1 MTDLQERMLLLL
13 KEIDEICR
21 KHDITYFLFAGTALG
36 AARHKGFI
44 PWDDDTDIIMDLENY
59 EKFLGIIHDELKEG
73 RALDWVSED
82 SEYLFTYARYIDTT
96 STALQRH
103 TVFGGC
109 KPGVKVDIFCVVP
122 TFEDEALREKHKMDI
137 LGFAEVLC
145 TTGKMGMYRPEGF
158 YEVFERE
165 KKKMARS
172 GREKYITENM
182 EELMHRADG
191 EHAGGPSRPGE
202 KCLLFSGMMSN
213 TKTYDRCIFDEA
225 VYVPYEDT
233 ELPISKYND
242 LFSTQHIA
250 ESWPDLPPHLE
261 KPRHLMFV
269 DLDRPYDVYKKQ
281 LFSKIDAK
289 KVREA
294 SIKRKENNLYER
306 EAFRDVLINN
316 QKLRNLA
323 IEMDIRKR
331 FAQRDPQMSPAQTEM
346 LLSGYIEG
354 QMDRVNKTYGLC
366 VDAGEEVLRS
376 ALEALLQLGRYY
388 DAKSILRTCT
398 AAGVIKADDAFA
410 KGIKE
415 KADLCAQI
423 MEAAFRYGDR
433 EKAKALLDKAGELA
447 GSRPY
452 EAVQEWLT
460 QGEGVPGYK
469 AYLNVFGEPK
479 NGFVLQE
486 MIEDGMP
493 IDSIFD
499 VEEAPKPEPDKKM
512 LRATV
517 NSLMTGKSAK
527 KPSIWSDAVTQAEFE
542 AEAERRGLLSK
553 QNKKRYNKY
562 RIWKKMKRQKAEDTF
577 DAYAKVFAGMEQ
589 IGK

>member
-59 EKFLGIIHDELKEG
+59 EKFLSVIHEELKEG

-96 STALQRH
+96 TTALQRH

-109 KPGVKVDIFCVVP
+109 KPGVKVDIFCAIP
-122 TFEDEALREKHKMDI
+122 TFSDEALREKHKMDV

-145 TTGKMGMYRPEGF
+145 TTGRMGMYRPEGF

-165 KKKMARS
+165 KKKQQKA
-172 GREKYITENM
+172 GREKYIQDNLH
-182 EELMHRADG
+182 ELMHRADG
-191 EHAGGPSRPGE
+191 ETE

-233 ELPISKYND
+233 ELPVSRYND

-269 DLDRPYDVYKKQ
+269 DLDRPYDIYKKQ
-281 LFSKIDAK
+281 LLGKIDAK

-306 EAFRDVLINN
+306 ETFRDVLINN
-316 QKLRNLA
+316 QEIRNLA
-323 IEMDIRKR
+323 TELDIRKR
-331 FAQRDPQMSPAQTEM
+331 FAARDPELTALQMAE
-346 LLSGYIEG
+346 LLDGYIEG
-354 QMDRVNKTYGLC
+354 QMDRVNKTYGLG
-366 VDAGEEVLRS
+366 VDAGEEIFQATLNT
-376 ALEALLQLGRYY
+376 LLQLGRYY
-388 DAKSILRTCT
+388 DAKSIIRTCT
-398 AAGVIKADDAFA
+398 SAGLIAADDAFA
-410 KGIKE
+410 KGAAE
-415 KADLCAQI
+415 KADLCAGM

-433 EKAKALLDKAGELA
+433 EKAKALLDEAGDLTR
-447 GSRPY
+447 SRPY
-452 EAVQEWLT
+452 EAVENWLAQE
-460 QGEGVPGYK
+460 ESVPGYQ
-469 AYLNVFGEPK
+469 AYLKAFGEPK

-486 MIEDGMP
+486 MIEDSMP
-493 IDSIFD
+493 IDSIFE
-499 VEEAPKPEPDKKM
+499 VEEVKKPSPDKKM

-517 NSLMTGKSAK
+517 NSLMTGKPAK

-577 DAYAKVFAGMEQ
+577 DAYAKVFTEMEK